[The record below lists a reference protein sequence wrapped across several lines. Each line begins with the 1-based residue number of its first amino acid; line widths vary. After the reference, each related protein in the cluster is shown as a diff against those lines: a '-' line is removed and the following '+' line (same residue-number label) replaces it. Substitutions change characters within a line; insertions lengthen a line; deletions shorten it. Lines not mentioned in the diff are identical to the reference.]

1 MLFKA
6 LRATI
11 LCEETGLRRQ
21 AMLIGIGV
29 FFLILCFS
37 GCEQLIMKPEHISVN
52 IMVAV
57 NIQFLDVNNNIIQK
71 NSDGLTVTI
80 EIMKNGQNRLV
91 FERIMQN
98 GLCQA
103 TGDFELSKDDY
114 IECNANIK
122 DEQNVYDQ
130 VFQGYAK
137 LTWETVNASTNFGG
151 VYNWYPKMTITL
163 KE

>member
-1 MLFKA
+1 MFFIA
-6 LRATI
+6 SHATI

-21 AMLIGIGV
+21 VMFIGIGV
-29 FFLILCFS
+29 LFLLLCFS
-37 GCEQLIMKPEHISVN
+37 GCDQLIIKPDHFSVN

-57 NIQFLDVNNNIIQK
+57 NIQFLDTNNNIIQK
-71 NSDGLTVTI
+71 SSDALKVSI
-80 EIMKNGQNRLV
+80 EIMKNGQDRLV

-103 TGDFELSKDDY
+103 TGDFELSKDGY
-114 IECNANIK
+114 IECTANIK
-122 DEQNVYDQ
+122 DENNVYDQ

>member
-1 MLFKA
+1 MQ
-6 LRATI
+6 
-11 LCEETGLRRQ
+11 RQ
-21 AMLIGIGV
+21 VLLIGIGLL
-29 FFLILCFS
+29 FLTLCFS
-37 GCEQLIMKPEHISVN
+37 GCDQLIMKPDHISVN

-57 NIQFLDVNNNIIQK
+57 NIQFLDANNNVIQK

-80 EIMKNGQNRLV
+80 EILRNGNDRLV

-103 TGDFELSKDDY
+103 TGDFELSKDNY
-114 IECNANIK
+114 LECTANIK
-122 DEQNVYDQ
+122 DENNVYNQ

-137 LTWETVNASTNFGG
+137 LTWETVNAATNYGG
-151 VYNWYPKMTITL
+151 VYNWYPKITLTL